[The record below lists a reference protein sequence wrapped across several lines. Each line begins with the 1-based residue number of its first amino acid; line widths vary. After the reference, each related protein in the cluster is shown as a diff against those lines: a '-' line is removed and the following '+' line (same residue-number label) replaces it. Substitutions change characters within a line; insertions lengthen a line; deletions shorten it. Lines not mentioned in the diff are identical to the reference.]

1 MRPSHKVGCD
11 KCLSGRGTDERLWEF
26 QKGGEE
32 VQLEG
37 REQALDPRGISVP
50 QTAKSMRI

>member
-11 KCLSGRGTDERLWEF
+11 KCLRGRGTDKRLWEF